1 MRLLFNTLFSILFLG
16 LTYSSSAQC
25 PTSIAGYSYMGEFED
40 SHYFLSEGIAKWP
53 DAQTNAN
60 TVGGYLAS
68 ISSEEENDF
77 IYNNISNN
85 IVFIGLSDAVNEG
98 TYQWDSGEPVTYNN
112 FSGVNFSSSDYGKI
126 NFWNG
131 AWGLDVQT
139 FSRKYIVEIPCNG
152 TGGGGSGL
160 QVNCDFGLDQTGII
174 PTDPSGTTVSWN
186 EPTATTD
193 CSSGVVT
200 IEQISGDPSGS
211 FFPTGQQGGFTI
223 QYRITG
229 DCGNEEFCTLN
240 FTVFFVTGGII
251 CPDDIMVD
259 ATSSQ
264 GAQVFFDD
272 PEIAPTGCIPGDF
285 QVISGLP
292 SGSTFPIG
300 TTEVEFL
307 SFFGGSNTF
316 CQIGEV
322 CSFMVTV
329 NDDDGGGGGGND
341 CPSSISGFTSIG
353 EFGDSK
359 YFISEEE
366 ARPTDAQNIAEA
378 NDANLVTI
386 NSQAENDF
394 IQQNINGLVYI
405 GLNDENVEEDLV
417 WFNGESFDFD
427 NIDPCIFCNANADN
441 QDYGVMNS
449 WDGTW
454 SFSNF
459 YNKRKY
465 VIEVACD
472 GNGGGGGGSSC
483 NNSLAGFSSLG
494 EFGGSEYFLS
504 DDDARPLDAQAS
516 ANANGGFLAT
526 IDTDGENEFLAN
538 QINGLVYIGLNDYD
552 VEGNLEWSNG
562 NPVGFTNFEDDCSFC
577 NENEEEFDFV
587 ALQGWN
593 GKWSWSNFYNS
604 RQYIVE
610 VPCDPSVTTLFAL
623 PTPVENKKPTVQKV
637 VPNPTIDYLYTEIF
651 SQREMEINIQIFDA
665 RGLLV
670 KSKKVNLMDGNNLV
684 SVDIIDLAGGFYF
697 LNVPEAQ
704 GKFATQRFIKV
715 GE

>member
-1 MRLLFNTLFSILFLG
+1 MRFFYKTLISILFLG
-16 LTYSSSAQC
+16 LTYSSLAQC

-40 SHYFLSEGIAKWP
+40 SHYFLSDDNAKWT

-60 TVGGYLAS
+60 ALGGYLTS
-68 ISSEEENDF
+68 ISSEEENNF

-85 IVFIGLSDAVNEG
+85 IVFMGFNDAANEG
-98 TYQWDSGEPVTYNN
+98 NYQWDSGEPVTYNN
-112 FSGVNFSSSDYGKI
+112 FSGINFSSSDFGKI

-131 AWGLDVQT
+131 AWGLDAQAV
-139 FSRKYIVEIPCNG
+139 SRKYIVEIPCNG

-193 CSSGVVT
+193 CSSGGVT

-223 QYRITG
+223 QYRIT
-229 DCGNEEFCTLN
+229 DNCGNEEFCTLN
-240 FTVFFVTGGII
+240 FSVFFLTGGIL

-272 PEIAPTGCIPGDF
+272 PIITPTGCEPGPF

-329 NDDDGGGGGGND
+329 NEDNGGGGGND
-341 CPSSISGFTSIG
+341 CPSSIAGFTSIG

-359 YFISEEE
+359 YFISNEES
-366 ARPTDAQNIAEA
+366 RPTDAQNIAEA
-378 NDANLVTI
+378 NEGYLVTI

-405 GLNDENVEEDLV
+405 GLNDESTEGDLV
-417 WFNGESFDFD
+417 WFNGESLSFD
-427 NIDPCIFCNANADN
+427 NIDPCGFCNANADN
-441 QDYGVMNS
+441 QDYVVMNS
-449 WDGTW
+449 WNGTW

-459 YNKRKY
+459 YNKRKS
-465 VIEVACD
+465 VIEVPCD
-472 GNGGGGGGSSC
+472 GNGGGGGSSC
-483 NNSLAGFSSLG
+483 NNSLTGFSSLG

-504 DDDARPLDAQAS
+504 DDIARPLDAQAT

-526 IDTDGENEFLAN
+526 IDSDGENEFLTN

-552 VEGNLEWSNG
+552 AEGSLEWSNSD
-562 NPVGFTNFEDDCSFC
+562 PVGYTNFDTDCSFC
-577 NENEEEFDFV
+577 NENEEDFDFA
-587 ALQGWN
+587 ALHGWN
-593 GKWSWSNFYNS
+593 GKWSWSSFYNS

-610 VPCDPSVTTLFAL
+610 IPCDPTINTLFAI
-623 PTPVENKKPTVQKV
+623 PTSTIKKKPVVQKV
-637 VPNPTIDYLYTEIF
+637 VPNPTLDYMYTEI
-651 SQREMEINIQIFDA
+651 STSEELEITIQIFDA

-670 KSKKVNLMDGNNLV
+670 KTQKVNLMEGNNLV
-684 SVDIIDLAGGFYF
+684 SVDIDDLVGGFYF

-704 GKFATQRFIKV
+704 GEFATQRFVKV
-715 GE
+715 RE